1 MFNIMQKILLIVLA
15 IVTLSIF
22 NSNIEIVVIVLIVS
36 ASLSAIELYLNESN
50 LYKLIYS
57 LIIVVLCLCDKS
69 FIFLIPL
76 CIYDTLIKK
85 YYFINSIILV
95 SILLI
100 SSYSF
105 TIKLI
110 LLIVVCMTLV
120 TSILVNKNNKA
131 KEIEIKDKDEIE
143 RLLLELDNQKNQ
155 LIDAQDS
162 KVEYAMLS
170 ERGRIAR
177 EIHDNVGHILS
188 SSIIQVG
195 ALKTINEDQKI
206 NPLLDN
212 LDTSLNQGMDAI
224 RNSVHNIH
232 AQSLNLE
239 MELNNIIENYKFCP
253 VKLSY
258 NLKSNTDKKIKLNI
272 LTIVKEA
279 LNNTTKHSN
288 ATIVT
293 MSIRELPNHYQLI
306 INDNGNQFKEN
317 DNGIGLVSIQERIE
331 SLKGITNIN
340 NEDGFKI
347 HITIPKE
354 VKNNESNFNR

>member
-1 MFNIMQKILLIVLA
+1 ILI
-15 IVTLSIF
+15 
-22 NSNIEIVVIVLIVS
+22 N
-36 ASLSAIELYLNESN
+36 
-50 LYKLIYS
+50 
-57 LIIVVLCLCDKS
+57 
-69 FIFLIPL
+69 
-76 CIYDTLIKK
+76 K
-85 YYFINSIILV
+85 Y
-95 SILLI
+95 
-100 SSYSF
+100 
-105 TIKLI
+105 
-110 LLIVVCMTLV
+110 
-120 TSILVNKNNKA
+120 NNA
-131 KEIEIKDKDEIE
+131 KEVEIKDKDEIE

-162 KVEYAMLS
+162 EVEYAMLS

>member
-1 MFNIMQKILLIVLA
+1 MQKILLIVLA

-162 KVEYAMLS
+162 
-170 ERGRIAR
+170 
-177 EIHDNVGHILS
+177 
-188 SSIIQVG
+188 
-195 ALKTINEDQKI
+195 
-206 NPLLDN
+206 
-212 LDTSLNQGMDAI
+212 
-224 RNSVHNIH
+224 
-232 AQSLNLE
+232 
-239 MELNNIIENYKFCP
+239 
-253 VKLSY
+253 
-258 NLKSNTDKKIKLNI
+258 
-272 LTIVKEA
+272 
-279 LNNTTKHSN
+279 
-288 ATIVT
+288 
-293 MSIRELPNHYQLI
+293 
-306 INDNGNQFKEN
+306 
-317 DNGIGLVSIQERIE
+317 
-331 SLKGITNIN
+331 
-340 NEDGFKI
+340 
-347 HITIPKE
+347 
-354 VKNNESNFNR
+354 